1 MDLFLG
7 VTGVSVLNQDFFE
20 KLILEGSA
28 RELFF
33 ASGSTKTVE
42 FESLTAW
49 IEVLSTAD
57 RPTIGGHGVRIEK
70 HPIKDPQNQILQA
83 SSRADCF

>member
-7 VTGVSVLNQDFFE
+7 VTGVLVLKQDFFE

-28 RELFF
+28 RDLFF

-49 IEVLSTAD
+49 MKS
-57 RPTIGGHGVRIEK
+57 
-70 HPIKDPQNQILQA
+70 
-83 SSRADCF
+83 